1 MFHWDGMVIQY
12 LSERVGFGR
21 DRFQC
26 HTNYNDRG
34 PVANVL
40 HGFEGRVW
48 GVGPIVLYVAKLQK
62 PGLVLQARWA
72 NEFKVTN
79 LLKGNALVSSGDS
92 SP

>member
-1 MFHWDGMVIQY
+1 V
-12 LSERVGFGR
+12 
-21 DRFQC
+21 
-26 HTNYNDRG
+26 
-34 PVANVL
+34 P
-40 HGFEGRVW
+40 HGFEGRAW

-79 LLKGNALVSSGDS
+79 LLKGTALVSSGDS